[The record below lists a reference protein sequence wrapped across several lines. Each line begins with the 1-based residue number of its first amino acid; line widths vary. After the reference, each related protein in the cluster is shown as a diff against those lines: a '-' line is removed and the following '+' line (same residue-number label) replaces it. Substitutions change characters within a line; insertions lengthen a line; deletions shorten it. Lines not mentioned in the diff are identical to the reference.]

1 MQRLDDFLEIC
12 QGNTQGPLEHCV
24 GIWKDFVVISIAS
37 AGILQAFHLDSRRV
51 SKGFHEDTKGFRTD
65 SRSTSLT
72 VDFEDII
79 VTTSIVSITNISN
92 ICWNCTLLSCQSR
105 SIQVVW
111 AEHFTLTPRFL
122 PSATVQIPFED
133 NTNGMD
139 RTSNTRRY
147 NPCLG
152 DAPLHTGVH
161 LGTIIANNCELH
173 NWIWIRQPD

>member
-1 MQRLDDFLEIC
+1 M
-12 QGNTQGPLEHCV
+12 
-24 GIWKDFVVISIAS
+24 ISRAS
-37 AGILQAFHLDSRRV
+37 AGIWQAFHLNSRRV

-65 SRSTSLT
+65 SISTSLA
-72 VDFEDII
+72 VDFEDMI

-92 ICWNCTLLSCQSR
+92 ICWNCILFFCQSR
-105 SIQVVW
+105 SILVVW

-122 PSATVQIPFED
+122 PSATIQIPIEV
-133 NTNGMD
+133 NTNGIV

-161 LGTIIANNCELH
+161 LGTIISNNCELH
-173 NWIWIRQPD
+173 N